1 MKYYRSL
8 ALAASLAAG
17 LALPAFAQT
26 ASPGAAPAPAA
37 GTSAPMPD
45 AGVKKQAAAPV
56 KHVHHVS
63 RHKTAKPVTP
73 STKR

>member
-17 LALPAFAQT
+17 VALPALAQT
-26 ASPGAAPAPAA
+26 PATPAPAA
-37 GTSAPMPD
+37 ATATKLPD
-45 AGVKKQAAAPV
+45 AGVKKAAPATV

-63 RHKTAKPVTP
+63 RHKAATP
-73 STKR
+73 ARKR